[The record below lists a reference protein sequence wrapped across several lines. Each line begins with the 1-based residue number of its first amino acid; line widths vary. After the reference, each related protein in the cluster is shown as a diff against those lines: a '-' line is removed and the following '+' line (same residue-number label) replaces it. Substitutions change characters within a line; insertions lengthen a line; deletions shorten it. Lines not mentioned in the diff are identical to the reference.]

1 MTFSRWTACLAWT
14 LGLAT
19 ASLSAQRPAPA
30 ATQRQ
35 VDSLALELRRV
46 QARLDSV
53 LNVLVRLQRAGRLR
67 TDTAL
72 AAARA
77 ESASTQD
84 DLASLRAAA
93 AAASGRT
100 DTTARAPEQTQFVG
114 RERNQNQL
122 NPEISVTGDVRAY
135 GTTSGV
141 QRDNFDPREFEV
153 GFQSALDPYSHT
165 KIFISY
171 ENGSVSVEEG
181 YAYWTGLPGHIRF
194 DIGKFRQQFGEL
206 NRWHLHAVPETE
218 YPLAIRSY
226 LGEDGLSGAGIS
238 LYHAFGGFGTHEL
251 TAQVTRSESDAELFG
266 NGARPSYL
274 AHLLNFWQLSG
285 STYFQLGGTYLYGTN
300 ADSALRTGV
309 VGIDA
314 RFTWR
319 PPEQSLYH
327 EWTVRTE
334 LLSLHK
340 RYGAVGTTR
349 LGGYLSTTYKLNQRW
364 IAGVAYNYVESPVDG
379 AITRQIIPSMTLWE
393 SEWVFLRAQYQWQ
406 KSASASASNQ
416 FAFQAVW
423 AIGPHKHETY

>member
-53 LNVLVRLQRAGRLR
+53 LGVLVRLQRAGRPR
-67 TDTAL
+67 ADTAL

-77 ESASTQD
+77 ESVSTQD

>member
-77 ESASTQD
+77 ESVSTQD

-251 TAQVTRSESDAELFG
+251 TAQVTRSASDAELFG

-416 FAFQAVW
+416 FAFQVVW

>member
-53 LNVLVRLQRAGRLR
+53 LNVLVRLQRAGRPR
-67 TDTAL
+67 ADTAL

-77 ESASTQD
+77 ESVSTQD